1 MTYTYSYVVK
11 HKRFICTQTLHFIRA
26 LTPTH
31 AILTFPSTCMSNVKQ
46 LALQLK
52 DKDAPSNAP
61 RSHNMLH
68 IATFLKHTMITHE
81 MVRKYRYH
89 KNCTVTS
96 LPQITTLLQKHSAS
110 RQSHSYT
117 QALHFAIMFICL
129 PAIGPRQIDNY
140 RYGHTSRKKGERN
153 RFIHHRTAVILL

>member
-1 MTYTYSYVVK
+1 
-11 HKRFICTQTLHFIRA
+11 
-26 LTPTH
+26 
-31 AILTFPSTCMSNVKQ
+31 MSNVEP

-81 MVRKYRYH
+81 MVRKSRYH
-89 KNCTVTS
+89 KNCTITS
-96 LPQITTLLQKHSAS
+96 SPQTTTLLQKQSTS
-110 RQSHSYT
+110 QQSHTYT
-117 QALHFAIMFICL
+117 QALHFAMMFICL

-140 RYGHTSRKKGERN
+140 RYGHTRRKKEERS
-153 RFIHHRTAVILL
+153 RLIRHRTAVILLWAIV